1 MGSATGQDKN
11 MNTLLRRLLGKPPQ
25 TGMARKETGSAADH
39 PVTIEDGSD
48 NAMRRQLVLV
58 LLRDVIRRHGIAPHL
73 IELQMLVVSSA
84 SRGAGLYV
92 RLVLK
97 HWDARLLNHAQAFQN
112 ELLAD
117 IARFEPKAGEWL
129 HGISWQLEMTDSCPY
144 TTLPDRA
151 FWQQPAQRETPPAM
165 ALPVHEAGKAAQPA
179 KSTPES
185 ETMEDLNQLFFI
197 RDREINHT
205 AAGNGPLEYEQTRPS
220 PL

>member
-1 MGSATGQDKN
+1 

-58 LLRDVIRRHGIAPHL
+58 LLRDVIRRHGIAPQL

-117 IARFEPKAGEWL
+117 IACFEPKAGEWL

-144 TTLPDRA
+144 TTLPDKA
-151 FWQQPAQRETPPAM
+151 FWQQPAKRETPPAM
-165 ALPVHEAGKAAQPA
+165 ALPV

-197 RDREINHT
+197 RDREINRA

>member
-1 MGSATGQDKN
+1 MI
-11 MNTLLRRLLGKPPQ
+11 TLFRRLLGKPPQ
-25 TGMARKETGSAADH
+25 TRVARKETGSAADH

-48 NAMRRQLVLV
+48 NAMRRQLILV
-58 LLRDVIRRHGIAPHL
+58 LLRDVIRRHGIPPQL
-73 IELQMLVVSSA
+73 IELQMLVVNSA

-151 FWQQPAQRETPPAM
+151 FWQQPAKRDTPPAM
-165 ALPVHEAGKAAQPA
+165 ALPVNDPGKATLPV

-185 ETMEDLNQLFFI
+185 EAMEDLTQLFFI
-197 RDREINHT
+197 RDREINR
-205 AAGNGPLEYEQTRPS
+205 AAANNGPLEYEKTQPS